1 MSILEKK
8 TGSGIDALIISLI
21 MAKVFLLEYLGMAGI
36 VNNVIFLLIGV
47 RLIFSGWKIPKKL
60 LFLVCLITMLL
71 VLSYSAGSIVPG
83 KTSYNLKAIQ
93 TFFFYALFI
102 VMLKTNGSDLL
113 DFGKQ
118 RWIVFFNVVYAVNC
132 IVILIQVYYPYS
144 LMAAAPMTGQIP
156 FYEDLIS
163 GLFMYASTHA
173 VALFSCFVLLIDLT
187 AYGMEAGSCES
198 PSFVA
203 RRRFLLAHLVLP
215 P

>member
-1 MSILEKK
+1 
-8 TGSGIDALIISLI
+8 
-21 MAKVFLLEYLGMAGI
+21 
-36 VNNVIFLLIGV
+36 
-47 RLIFSGWKIPKKL
+47 
-60 LFLVCLITMLL
+60 MLL

-144 LMAAAPMTGQIP
+144 MKT
-156 FYEDLIS
+156 
-163 GLFMYASTHA
+163 
-173 VALFSCFVLLIDLT
+173 
-187 AYGMEAGSCES
+187 
-198 PSFVA
+198 
-203 RRRFLLAHLVLP
+203 
-215 P
+215 

>member
-83 KTSYNLKAIQ
+83 KTSYNLL
-93 TFFFYALFI
+93 FLCALHR
-102 VMLKTNGSDLL
+102 DAE
-113 DFGKQ
+113 DQ
-118 RWIVFFNVVYAVNC
+118 RVRFAGFR
-132 IVILIQVYYPYS
+132 Q
-144 LMAAAPMTGQIP
+144 AAM
-156 FYEDLIS
+156 D
-163 GLFMYASTHA
+163 
-173 VALFSCFVLLIDLT
+173 CFL
-187 AYGMEAGSCES
+187 
-198 PSFVA
+198 
-203 RRRFLLAHLVLP
+203 
-215 P
+215 